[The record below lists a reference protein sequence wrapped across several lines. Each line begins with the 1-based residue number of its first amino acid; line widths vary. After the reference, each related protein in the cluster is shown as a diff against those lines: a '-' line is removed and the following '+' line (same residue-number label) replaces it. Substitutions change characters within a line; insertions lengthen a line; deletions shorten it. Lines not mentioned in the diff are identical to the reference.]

1 MSISAKIKK
10 SIVHLLMGVYIIDIL
25 FPLMWMF
32 ISGFKNNGEIFGSP
46 WKLPGTISFKNFI
59 YVWNKYISGATANS
73 LFFTITGT
81 ALAVIFSGMAAYAII
96 RFKIKGKYLLFMLIL
111 SGMMLAPQCSLIPIY
126 KMLSMTKLYNTG
138 LGLLLPYV
146 AYRIPFSFFLM
157 WSFMVTLRVEV
168 EEAAI
173 IDGCGTVGT
182 FSRVVL
188 PMCKPIIATTAIMGA
203 RYIWNDFSFA
213 LVFTDGKAL
222 RTVPMAIFSMRST
235 SQTDWGVLLAGLTL
249 AAFPV
254 VTLYIFLQKYFVSG
268 LNAGAVKG

>member
-10 SIVHLLMGVYIIDIL
+10 SIVHLLMGVYIIAIL

-173 IDGCGTVGT
+173 IDGCGT
-182 FSRVVL
+182 
-188 PMCKPIIATTAIMGA
+188 
-203 RYIWNDFSFA
+203 A
-213 LVFTDGKAL
+213 LLLLYLQTGKHFEL
-222 RTVPMAIFSMRST
+222 FRWLFFRCVQLHRRTGEFCW
-235 SQTDWGVLLAGLTL
+235 QDLHWLHFLL
-249 AAFPV
+249 
-254 VTLYIFLQKYFVSG
+254 
-268 LNAGAVKG
+268 